1 MGNVTLIGMP
11 GSGKTTIGKALAQA
25 LDMEFL
31 DSDRE
36 IERLHGG
43 TLAQLIAIHGQD
55 GFRRLE
61 EEVNAGLRVEHT
73 VIAPGGSVIYGPEA
87 MAHLRATSRV
97 IYLRLSYENV
107 AARLG
112 DLTAR
117 GVTFAPGQTLRD
129 LYRER
134 CPLYERYA
142 HGTVDCDGLTP
153 EETVQAVRRLL

>member
-43 TLAQLIAIHGQD
+43 TLAQLIAVRGQD

-61 EEVNAGLRVEHT
+61 EEVNAGLRW
-73 VIAPGGSVIYGPEA
+73 S
-87 MAHLRATSRV
+87 
-97 IYLRLSYENV
+97 
-107 AARLG
+107 
-112 DLTAR
+112 
-117 GVTFAPGQTLRD
+117 
-129 LYRER
+129 
-134 CPLYERYA
+134 
-142 HGTVDCDGLTP
+142 TP
-153 EETVQAVRRLL
+153 

>member
-31 DSDRE
+31 DTDRE

-43 TLAQLIAIHGQD
+43 TLAQLIAVHGQD

-61 EEVNAGLRVEHT
+61 EEVNAGLRVERT

-87 MAHLRATSRV
+87 MAHLRAISRV

-117 GVTFAPGQTLRD
+117 GVTFAPAGRNRLGASLTVVPGKGIINSLFVQFFQS
-129 LYRER
+129 
-134 CPLYERYA
+134 YA
-142 HGTVDCDGLTP
+142 KQGLW
-153 EETVQAVRRLL
+153 EDRRR